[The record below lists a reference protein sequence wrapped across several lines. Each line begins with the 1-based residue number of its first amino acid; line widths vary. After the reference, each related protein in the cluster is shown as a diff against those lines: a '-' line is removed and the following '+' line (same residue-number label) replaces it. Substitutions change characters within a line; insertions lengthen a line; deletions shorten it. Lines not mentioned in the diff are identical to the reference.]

1 MASRGSLR
9 SAVRPPQIQLSPSP
23 SKKCRFIYRQLIHCD
38 QKQFKIKIELA
49 RRVVLA
55 EKGKE
60 NDMGL
65 KAIGIVGCG
74 SIGRAMLAAVGS
86 GKLALRVAGVTS
98 RTEKSAR
105 EFLST
110 LKNPPPYLALSELIS
125 ASDLIVEAAGG
136 SVVASLAT
144 EVFAAR
150 KDLMI
155 ISVGALLDFPEVI
168 EQSRR
173 SGCRLYVP
181 SGAIAGLD
189 GIKSAAVGQI
199 QHVTHTTRKPPAG
212 LEGAPYLV
220 ERGISLVGLKEEKEV
235 FSGSARDACRGF
247 PANVN
252 VTAAVSLAG
261 IGPDQTRVRILAVPG
276 LPRNCHDID
285 VEGEF
290 GLLHVHIENVPS
302 ENPKTG
308 KLTALSIIRALQD
321 VVDPVRIGN

>member
-1 MASRGSLR
+1 MA
-9 SAVRPPQIQLSPSP
+9 
-23 SKKCRFIYRQLIHCD
+23 
-38 QKQFKIKIELA
+38 
-49 RRVVLA
+49 
-55 EKGKE
+55 
-60 NDMGL
+60 L
-65 KAIGIVGCG
+65 KPIGIVGCG
-74 SIGRAMLAAVGS
+74 SIGRALIGAVQS
-86 GKLALRVAGVTS
+86 GKLAVRVAGLTS

-110 LKNPPPYLALSELIS
+110 LNSPPPYLALRELIV
-125 ASDLIVEAAGG
+125 ASDLLIEAAGG
-136 SVVASLAT
+136 SAVPKLAD
-144 EVFAAR
+144 EVFAAG
-150 KDLMI
+150 KDLMV
-155 ISVGALLDFPEVI
+155 ISVGALLDHPEII

-173 SGCRLYVP
+173 TGCRLYVP

-189 GIKSAAVGQI
+189 GIKSACIGRIA
-199 QHVTHTTRKPPAG
+199 HVTHTTRKPPLG

-220 ERGISLVGLKEEKEV
+220 ERGISLAGLKEEKEV
-235 FSGSARDACRGF
+235 FSGSAREACRGF

-261 IGPDQTRVRILAVPG
+261 IGADQTLVRIVAVPG

-308 KLTALSIIRALQD
+308 KLTALSIIRSIQD
-321 VVDPVRIGN
+321 VVDPVRIGT